1 MAEKKMSTLA
11 LLQILSEFSDSQ
23 HPLSLKE
30 LQQRLENNIDCKLDR
45 RTLYNNLQRL
55 QEMGY
60 NINMYKE
67 NGSGYYLEDRL
78 FEEAEVMLLCNAI
91 HASNYI
97 PKRDSRDLIDKLLKT
112 QSRYAASRFRN
123 SVYVDNL
130 RKTENRDFFYNLQI
144 LLEAIEEGVCVE
156 FDYMRFNRQKQ
167 LVPRRKEKYV
177 LHPYYLVYANDKT
190 YLIARNEK
198 YEGFSH
204 YRLDKIR
211 QIHKTNRKVIPL
223 QKSEDPYQY
232 ANHKIYMF
240 GGEEEYFLLRCD
252 DRILDDILD
261 SFGKEVPVVDFDD
274 HHFVTRIQSSRQGM
288 FYFALQY
295 LEYLEILEPADA
307 RQHLTQILQQA
318 LLRYQKK

>member
-30 LQQRLENNIDCKLDR
+30 LQQRLENNFDCKLDR

-112 QSRYAASRFRN
+112 QSRYTASRFRN

-156 FDYMRFNRQKQ
+156 FDYMRFNRQKTTGSSPQ
-167 LVPRRKEKYV
+167 GEICASSV
-177 LHPYYLVYANDKT
+177 LPCLC
-190 YLIARNEK
+190 E
-198 YEGFSH
+198 
-204 YRLDKIR
+204 
-211 QIHKTNRKVIPL
+211 
-223 QKSEDPYQY
+223 
-232 ANHKIYMF
+232 
-240 GGEEEYFLLRCD
+240 
-252 DRILDDILD
+252 
-261 SFGKEVPVVDFDD
+261 
-274 HHFVTRIQSSRQGM
+274 
-288 FYFALQY
+288 
-295 LEYLEILEPADA
+295 
-307 RQHLTQILQQA
+307 
-318 LLRYQKK
+318 